1 MSSPERPATSPGTS
15 PVIDRRTVLKSLAMG
30 ATAGALFGGLPASA
44 QYPQISNSI
53 NPRWYGFNL
62 LEYFS
67 TDGDWMKYF
76 PYKNDGQFKEDD
88 FKWIRDWGFNWVR
101 LPMDYRFWTD
111 PNDLLK
117 VNEKNVEPIDRA
129 VKLGQKYRVH
139 VNIGLHRAP
148 GECILDVMDE
158 KITGIHVTKEKTSVY
173 KDQATLDAFVHQWSY
188 FAKRY
193 KGISSEQLSF
203 NLVNEPLD
211 LESAHLGL
219 DGTAHPKAD
228 DYVRVVRA
236 TIAAIRAEDP
246 NRVIVTD
253 GYNVGRD
260 PIPELYDT
268 KIVQS
273 CHDYFPVQVT
283 HYHNEWARPY
293 GDNIPLPTWPLKD
306 ASGAVI
312 VNKQSLVDQFAPWT
326 ELAKQKIP
334 LHFGEMGCYKYTPPE
349 VVYAWF
355 NDSLDVLN
363 GLRAGWGLWNFRG
376 PFGILDT
383 GRAGTDFQKW
393 HGHQLDTKLLH
404 LLQSKMLS

>member
-1 MSSPERPATSPGTS
+1 MSFDEKTGRSPA
-15 PVIDRRTVLKSLAMG
+15 IDRRTVLKTLA
-30 ATAGALFGGLPASA
+30 AGAAAGAWLGGLPASA
-44 QYPQISNSI
+44 QNQQIPNSI

-67 TDGDWMKYF
+67 TDTDWMKYF

-88 FKWIRDWGFNWVR
+88 FKWIQDWGFNWVR

-117 VNEKNVEPIDRA
+117 INDKNVEPIDRA
-129 VKLGQKYRVH
+129 IKLGQKFKVH
-139 VNIGLHRAP
+139 VNLSLHRAP

-158 KITGIHVTKEKTSVY
+158 KITGIHITKEKTSVY
-173 KDQATLDAFVHQWSY
+173 KDQATLDAFAHQWSY

-203 NLVNEPLD
+203 NLVNEPLNLD
-211 LESAHLGL
+211 AARLGL
-219 DGTAHPKAD
+219 DDSAKPKAD

-236 TIAAIRAEDP
+236 SMAAIRAEDP
-246 NRVIVTD
+246 NRLIVTD

-273 CHDYFPVQVT
+273 CHDYFPVQLT
-283 HYHNEWARPY
+283 HYHNQWAKPY
-293 GDNIPLPTWPLKD
+293 GDNIPVPTWPLKD
-306 ASGAVI
+306 AAGKVI
-312 VNKQSLVDQFAPWT
+312 VDKQTLVDKFGPW
-326 ELAKQKIP
+326 ADPGKHGVPI
-334 LHFGEMGCYKYTPPE
+334 HFGEMGCDKHTPPE
-349 VVYAWF
+349 VVYAWY
-355 NDSLDVLN
+355 NDSLEVI
-363 GLRAGWGLWNFRG
+363 GALRSGWALWNFRG

-383 GRAGTDFQKW
+383 GRAGTDFQAW
-393 HGHQLDTKLLH
+393 HGHQLDAKLLGV
-404 LLQSKMLS
+404 LQSKMLSRS